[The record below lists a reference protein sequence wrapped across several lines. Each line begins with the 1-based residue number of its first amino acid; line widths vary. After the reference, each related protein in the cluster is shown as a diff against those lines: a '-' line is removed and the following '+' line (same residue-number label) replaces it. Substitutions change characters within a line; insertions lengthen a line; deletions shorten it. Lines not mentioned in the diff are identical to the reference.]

1 MRRTSLALLL
11 LLGLA
16 ACGEKAADHPAA
28 REPGPDAIG
37 TLCHMA
43 LSEHRGPKAQL
54 FLKGVDAPLW
64 FSSVRDLF
72 AWLREDGAGKPS
84 AALYVNDM
92 EQGNWDHPAPGSWVA
107 AEQAF
112 FVAGSDRDADMG
124 GAELVPFSRWEAADR
139 FIAAHGGQIMR
150 FKDILHE

>member
-1 MRRTSLALLL
+1 MKRPGLALLL

-16 ACGEKAADHPAA
+16 ACGDKPADRPAA
-28 REPGPDAIG
+28 RDPGPDAVG

-54 FLKGVDAPLW
+54 FLEGQAAPLW

-72 AWLREDGAGKPS
+72 AWLREEGSGKPY
-84 AALYVNDM
+84 AAIYVNDM
-92 EQGNWDHPAPGSWVA
+92 EQGSWDHPAPGSWVA
-107 AEQAF
+107 AEQAW
-112 FVAGSDRDADMG
+112 FVTGSDRDADMG
-124 GAELVPFSRWEAADR
+124 GGELVPFSRPEAAGR

-150 FKDILHE
+150 FKDILHD